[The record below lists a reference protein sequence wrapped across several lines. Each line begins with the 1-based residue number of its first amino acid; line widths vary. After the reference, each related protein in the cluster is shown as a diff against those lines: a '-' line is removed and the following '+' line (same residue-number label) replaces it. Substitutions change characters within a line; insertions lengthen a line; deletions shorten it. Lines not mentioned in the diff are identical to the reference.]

1 MGLMMFSCK
10 WFAVLVCVTVLLANT
25 AVAAESEDN
34 YLVRFLWDDTEYPG
48 KVGDEKGAR
57 NIFGEGETAGDGE
70 TEFGEDETEKV
81 VANSFVAAAAGPV
94 MASPVID
101 SEQMTSEQMTSEQMT
116 ASR

>member
-48 KVGDEKGAR
+48 KVGDEKGRA
-57 NIFGEGETAGDGE
+57 
-70 TEFGEDETEKV
+70 
-81 VANSFVAAAAGPV
+81 
-94 MASPVID
+94 
-101 SEQMTSEQMTSEQMT
+101 
-116 ASR
+116 